1 MLTPRNLFGDFNQ
14 VQAHRLGI
22 APGQNQTGA
31 FALFGADGSEDIGRG
46 GSLIERGNR
55 PGPALGPTLGELV
68 LLSDPGLVGEPGLY
82 LIRADASLARDFC
95 HLGEEVFLYV
105 SIAPSAWA

>member
-1 MLTPRNLFGDFNQ
+1 MLSRRNLLGDFDQ
-14 VQAHRLGI
+14 VQVHRLGI
-22 APGQNQTGA
+22 AQGQNQAGA

-46 GSLIERGNR
+46 GSLIERGDR
-55 PGPALGPTLGELV
+55 PGPALGPTPGKLV

-82 LIRADASLARDFC
+82 LIRADASFARDFC
-95 HLGEEVFLYV
+95 QLGEEVFLYA